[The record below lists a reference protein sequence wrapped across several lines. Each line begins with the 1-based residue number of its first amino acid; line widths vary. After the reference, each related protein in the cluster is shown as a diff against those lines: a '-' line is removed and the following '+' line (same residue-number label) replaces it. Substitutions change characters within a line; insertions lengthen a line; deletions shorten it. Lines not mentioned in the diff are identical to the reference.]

1 MRKVLLGAILL
12 ALAAVAASAATITV
26 TKPYDY
32 PSEPYCTGKSYPI
45 TWTKNGTLPDT
56 VRITLRN
63 AASTAEIAVI
73 ADPAPNSG
81 AYQWTIPTGLADG
94 KYVVRVKAKGVDVHG
109 DSQAST
115 IVTCPAI
122 KITSP
127 HEGETWQETT
137 THTITWDIVG
147 TLQNGSKIELRDA
160 SMNLARPIADHIGN
174 QGGYAWP
181 VPGNLT
187 IGTYYV
193 KISATAIVLGHNEA
207 VQDTKKVNIALKKI
221 LVPVEIKK

>member
-1 MRKVLLGAILL
+1 MKKPLVILVLL
-12 ALAAVAASAATITV
+12 AVAAGSLGAATITV

-63 AASTAEIAVI
+63 AASTAEMAVI

-81 AYQWTIPTGLADG
+81 SYQWTIPAGLADG
-94 KYVVRVKAKGVDVHG
+94 KYVVRVKAKGANVHG

-127 HEGETWQETT
+127 QEGETWQETT
-137 THTITWDIVG
+137 THTITWDVVG
-147 TLQNGSKIELRDA
+147 NLLNGSKIELRDA
-160 SMNLARPIADHIGN
+160 GMNLARPIADHIGN
-174 QGGYAWP
+174 QGGYAWE
-181 VPGNLT
+181 VPGNIS
-187 IGTYYV
+187 IGTYYI
-193 KISATAIVLGHNEA
+193 KISATAVILGKNVA
-207 VQDTKKVNIALKKI
+207 VQDTKKIAIALKKI
-221 LVPVEIKK
+221 LVPVKIKR

>member
-1 MRKVLLGAILL
+1 MNRLAGIL
-12 ALAAVAASAATITV
+12 ALFVLTVGLASAATITV

-45 TWTKNGTLPDT
+45 AWTKNGTMPDT

-81 AYQWTIPTGLADG
+81 SYQWTIPTGLADG

-137 THTITWDIVG
+137 TQTITWDVVG
-147 TLQNGSKIELRDA
+147 NLLNGSKIELRDA

-174 QGGYAWP
+174 QGGYAWQ
-181 VPGNLT
+181 VPGNIS

-193 KISATAIVLGHNEA
+193 KISATATVLGHNVA
-207 VQDTKKVNIALKKI
+207 VQDTKKINVSLKKI
-221 LVPVEIKK
+221 LVPVQIKK

>member
-1 MRKVLLGAILL
+1 MQKSLGVLVLF
-12 ALAAVAASAATITV
+12 ALAAGALCAATITV

-45 TWTKNGTLPDT
+45 TWTKSGTMPDT
-56 VRITLRN
+56 VKITLRN
-63 AASTAEIAVI
+63 EASTAEIAVI
-73 ADPAPNSG
+73 VDPAPNSG
-81 AYQWTIPTGLADG
+81 SYQWTIPSGLADG

-137 THTITWDIVG
+137 THTITWDVVG
-147 TLQNGSKIELRDA
+147 NLLNGSKIELRDA

-174 QGGYAWP
+174 QGGYAWQ
-181 VPGNLT
+181 VPGNIP
-187 IGTYYV
+187 IGTYYI
-193 KISATAIVLGHNEA
+193 KISATATVLGHNVA
-207 VQDTKKVNIALKKI
+207 VQDTKKIAVALKKI
-221 LVPVEIKK
+221 LVPVQIKK

>member
-1 MRKVLLGAILL
+1 MKRLFLFVLSL
-12 ALAAVAASAATITV
+12 ALAATASAATITV

-45 TWTKNGTLPDT
+45 TWTKSGTMSDT
-56 VRITLRN
+56 VKITLRN
-63 AASTAEIAVI
+63 EASTAEIAVI

-81 AYQWTIPTGLADG
+81 SYQWTIPTGLGDG

-137 THTITWDIVG
+137 THTITWDVVG
-147 TLQNGSKIELRDA
+147 ILQNGSKIELRDA
-160 SMNLARPIADHIGN
+160 SMNLARPIADSIGN

-187 IGTYYV
+187 IGTYYI
-193 KISATAIVLGHNEA
+193 KISATAIVLGHNVA
-207 VQDTKKVNIALKKI
+207 VQDTKKINVALKKI
-221 LVPVEIKK
+221 LVPVQIKK